1 LTQVVSL
8 SYAQYPLTKKIG
20 NDTVVIMTIKQGEQ
34 INKSFDEYEEKVSKL
49 KDTIAI
55 LRNNLIDGKK
65 HYDSSIGFVK
75 SEVNEYK
82 WKYEENKR
90 MYLKNE
96 ELFYKTH
103 NTDILQKISLAIVV
117 VFLFFKLN

>member
-55 LRNNLIDGKK
+55 LKK
-65 HYDSSIGFVK
+65 QYDSSIGFVK

-103 NTDILQKISLAIVV
+103 NTDVLQKISLAIVV
-117 VFLFFKLN
+117 TFLFFKLN